1 LSSLLADTQT
11 EAAIVVARLDR
22 WLQTMRGPGGYAGP
36 ISHWWE
42 SSFVYCGPMADWRY
56 EGIVR
61 GYVTLYRST
70 SDPVWRHRATVAGRD
85 LLLAQLPSGSYRNSA
100 FQQGPMEG
108 GTPHEAAVDLAL
120 LELARLLRE
129 LGDDEWETFYRSAE
143 HNIDE
148 YLLGRLW
155 DGTGFVDQPWHR
167 VHVPNKNAT
176 TIEALILFEAMSGR
190 DMTPYV
196 DPAAR
201 VIVSA
206 QERGGPRSGA
216 TVHLGTGRHRLAV
229 GFYTARSLCALLR
242 LHERSPNDRWRD
254 ATRAGLAFLRGLYS
268 ERGIYFGRYPDGRL
282 IANPRMVAAAGDVLR
297 LLEAAMRQGLAEAD
311 EIHAV
316 VTMLARSQLESGG
329 LPTAFGFAG
338 RGGRSAYHGPPEFR
352 DVLPVVG
359 WCDKAFSGL
368 AMVAG
373 EAAADTA
380 AVAADEATV
389 ACLWKGRRCV
399 YEETASHM
407 ALIPEPGPGPIF
419 RWEKGACY
427 PTVNRL

>member
-1 LSSLLADTQT
+1 MTRLVDYGAWWRLSYVVVAVADTQT

-70 SDPVWRHRATVAGRD
+70 SDPVWRHRAAVAGRD

-196 DPAAR
+196 EPAAR

-206 QERGGPRSGA
+206 QGGAVPAQEPRSISAPAVIAWRSGS
-216 TVHLGTGRHRLAV
+216 TRSLAV
-229 GFYTARSLCALLR
+229 CT
-242 LHERSPNDRWRD
+242 
-254 ATRAGLAFLRGLYS
+254 
-268 ERGIYFGRYPDGRL
+268 
-282 IANPRMVAAAGDVLR
+282 AAA
-297 LLEAAMRQGLAEAD
+297 
-311 EIHAV
+311 
-316 VTMLARSQLESGG
+316 S
-329 LPTAFGFAG
+329 
-338 RGGRSAYHGPPEFR
+338 
-352 DVLPVVG
+352 
-359 WCDKAFSGL
+359 
-368 AMVAG
+368 
-373 EAAADTA
+373 
-380 AVAADEATV
+380 
-389 ACLWKGRRCV
+389 
-399 YEETASHM
+399 
-407 ALIPEPGPGPIF
+407 
-419 RWEKGACY
+419 
-427 PTVNRL
+427 